1 MTKSKSALEP
11 APAKVLV
18 LRTCNANLLSRGGKF
33 QWSPVG
39 ETTTAPDWRANAECG
54 NGLHG
59 WLWGSGDWDLK
70 EKGKDITWL
79 VVEVDAEKVVNLG
92 GKVKFPSGKTLAV
105 EKSWAAA
112 MAFIRG
118 YASYPAAES
127 NATGDSGHA
136 SATGDSGHASAT
148 GNYGHA
154 SATGYSGHASAT
166 GYSGHASA
174 TGDSGHASATG
185 YYGHASATGYS
196 GHASATGNYGHASAT
211 GDYGWAITGYD
222 GRAKAGKDGCITM
235 AYHDGKRMRI
245 AVGYVG
251 EGLKEG
257 ITYTVNSKGDF
268 VEVAA

>member
-174 TGDSGHASATG
+174 TG
-185 YYGHASATGYS
+185 
-196 GHASATGNYGHASAT
+196 NYGHASAT